1 MRFISSALV
10 HALIVKALELSA
22 EPHMPDLLDRYPLT
36 AGSYH
41 EMLDAS
47 GAVRPHWLRF
57 YEHLQRSTP
66 AQLVQRQALVARQ
79 IQENGVTYNVYA
91 DPKGADRPWELDLLP
106 HLIPVEEWQQVA
118 AGIAQRARLLNAV
131 LADVYGPQTLIA
143 EGLLPTELVFGHN
156 NFLWPCQ
163 GVVPPEGTFLHAY
176 AVDLA
181 RTPDG
186 RWWVTADRT
195 QAPSGAGYALE
206 NRVIVSRAFPEL
218 YRDLDVQHLSGFFRT
233 LQETLARQA
242 PSSNEAPLVVLLT
255 PGRFNES
262 YFEHL
267 YLAGQLGYPL
277 VEGSDLT
284 VRDATVYLK
293 TLGGLRRVHAIMRRL
308 DDDFCDPLELRT
320 DSALGVPGLLEAV
333 RQGRVLVANALG
345 SGVLESPGLLG
356 FLPRI
361 NEHLFGEKLIL
372 PSVATWWCGEPPVL
386 AQALEKMPELLI
398 KPAFASQSFAPVLG
412 RDLSDEQRQALATRM
427 QARPY
432 AYVAQEIAQLSHAPI
447 WQGEEGQLQ
456 PRAIGMRVYAVATA
470 DGYRV
475 LPGGLTRVA
484 ADADAEVVSMQ
495 RGGASKDTWI
505 VGERSSGSEPWK
517 AGHALG
523 VHDLIRRDPNLPSR
537 VVENLFWFGRYCER
551 CDDSAR
557 LLRIILARYI
567 DGNDPSA
574 LHAAV
579 TLGER
584 LNLLPKDDPEAPLTL
599 DERLLAA
606 LLGEEWP
613 FSLRSNLQR
622 LQWAA
627 SQVRGKLSRE
637 NWQALVELQ
646 REAMSLETDAP
657 DLGELLDFLN
667 RLVMSLAAL
676 SGFALDDMTRD
687 EGWRFLMIGRR
698 IERLQFLSTSL
709 AAFLYSDAACDQ
721 DALEWLLE
729 LGNSSIT
736 YRSRYLAL
744 PQLIPVLDLLL
755 LDEQNP
761 HAVLFQLKLV
771 ARSLKRLN
779 EDFGVPADNSLVL
792 FTQRLASFDLGCLE
806 NGLFGQSS
814 VQAALHGLADLL
826 QRIGDTS
833 GQVSDRL
840 ALRHFAHVDDVSQR
854 TVSV

>member
-1 MRFISSALV
+1 
-10 HALIVKALELSA
+10 
-22 EPHMPDLLDRYPLT
+22 MPDLLDRYPLT
-36 AGSYH
+36 AGTYH
-41 EMLDAS
+41 ELLDDS
-47 GAVRPHWLRF
+47 GAVRAHWRRLF
-57 YEHLQRSTP
+57 DYLQRSTP
-66 AQLVQRQALVARQ
+66 AQLLQRQALLNRQ

-106 HLIPVEEWQQVA
+106 HVISADEWA
-118 AGIAQRARLLNAV
+118 LLSAGIAQRARLLNAV
-131 LADVYGPQTLIA
+131 LADLYGPQRLIA
-143 EGLLPTELVFGHN
+143 EGLLPAELVFGHN

-163 GVVPPEGTFLHAY
+163 GIAPPDEVFLHLY

-206 NRVIVSRAFPEL
+206 NRTIVSRAFPEL
-218 YRDLDVQHLSGFFRT
+218 YRDLKVQHLAGFFRT

-242 PSSNEAPLVVLLT
+242 PSDNEVPLVVLLT

-262 YFEHL
+262 YFEHI
-267 YLAGQLGYPL
+267 YLARQLGYPL
-277 VEGSDLT
+277 VEGGDLT

-293 TLGGLRRVHAIMRRL
+293 TLNGLRRVHAIMRRL

-333 RQGRVLVANALG
+333 RRGRVLVANALG

-356 FLPRI
+356 FLPKI
-361 NEHLFGEKLIL
+361 NRFLFGDELIL
-372 PSVATWWCGEPPVL
+372 PSIATWWCGEPPVL
-386 AQALEKMPELLI
+386 AQALEKLPQLLI
-398 KPAFASQSFAPVLG
+398 KPAFPSQNFTPVWG
-412 RDLSDEQRQALATRM
+412 RELNEAQRQALAERM

-432 AYVAQEIAQLSHAPI
+432 AYVAQELAQLSHAPI
-447 WQGEEGQLQ
+447 WQPEAAQLQ
-456 PRAIGMRVYAVATA
+456 PRAIGMRMYAVASRE
-470 DGYRV
+470 GYRV

-495 RGGASKDTWI
+495 RGGASKDTW
-505 VGERSSGSEPWK
+505 VLGDQPPSGEQWQTQRTIS
-517 AGHALG
+517 
-523 VHDLIRRDPNLPSR
+523 VHDLVRRDPYLPSR

-557 LLRIILARYI
+557 LLRIMLARYV
-567 DGNDPSA
+567 DGDDPQA
-574 LHAAV
+574 LQAAV
-579 TLGER
+579 NLGER
-584 LNLLPKDDPEAPLTL
+584 LNLLPEEGELSA
-599 DERLLAA
+599 RLLAA
-606 LLGEEWP
+606 LLGDDWP
-613 FSLRSNLQR
+613 FSLRDNLQR

-646 REAMSLETDAP
+646 REALELDNEAP
-657 DLGELLDFLN
+657 DFGELLDFLN

-698 IERLQFLSTSL
+698 IERLQFLSASL
-709 AAFLYSDAACDQ
+709 AGFLRGPGSFDQ
-721 DALEWLLE
+721 GGLEWLLE

-736 YRSRYLAL
+736 YRSRYLAVA
-744 PQLIPVLDLLL
+744 QLIPVLDLLL

-771 ARSLKRLN
+771 TRTLKRLN
-779 EDFGVPADNSLVL
+779 DDFGASRETVLPTLVE
-792 FTQRLASFDLGCLE
+792 RLARFDLGCLE
-806 NGLFGQSS
+806 NSLFGAAS
-814 VQAALHGLADLL
+814 VDAAVNGLADML
-826 QRIGDTS
+826 QDIADAS

>member
-1 MRFISSALV
+1 
-10 HALIVKALELSA
+10 
-22 EPHMPDLLDRYPLT
+22 MPDLLDRYPLS
-36 AGSYH
+36 AGTYH

-47 GAVRPHWLRF
+47 GAVRPHWLRL
-57 YEHLQRSTP
+57 YKHLQRSTP
-66 AQLVQRQALVARQ
+66 AQLIQRQALLARQ

-106 HLIPVEEWQQVA
+106 HVIPAEEWRQVA

-131 LADVYGPQTLIA
+131 LADLYGPQTLIA
-143 EGLLPTELVFGHN
+143 NGLLPAELVFGHN

-163 GVVPPEGTFLHAY
+163 GVVPPEGTFLHMY

-206 NRVIVSRAFPEL
+206 NRQIVSRAFPDM
-218 YRDLDVQHLSGFFRT
+218 YRDLHVQHLSGFFRT
-233 LQETLARQA
+233 LQDTLARQA
-242 PSSNEAPLVVLLT
+242 PTSNEAPLVVLLT

-267 YLAGQLGYPL
+267 YLARQLGYPL
-277 VEGSDLT
+277 VEGGDLT

-293 TLGGLRRVHAIMRRL
+293 TLSGLRRVHAIMRRL

-333 RQGRVLVANALG
+333 RQGRVLVGNALG

-356 FLPRI
+356 FLPKI
-361 NEHLFGEKLIL
+361 NQHLFGEELIL

-386 AQALEKMPELLI
+386 AQALEKLPELLI
-398 KPAFASQSFAPVLG
+398 KPAFPSQSFVPVFG
-412 RDLSDEQRQALATRM
+412 RDLNEEQRQALTKRM

-432 AYVAQEIAQLSHAPI
+432 AYVAQELAQLSHAPV
-447 WQGEEGQLQ
+447 WQSESGQLQ
-456 PRAIGMRVYAVATA
+456 PRAIGMRVYAVASA

-484 ADADAEVVSMQ
+484 AEADADVVSMQ
-495 RGGASKDTWI
+495 RGGASKDTW
-505 VGERSSGSEPWK
+505 VLGDRPHGGEPWK
-517 AGHALG
+517 SQRTLG
-523 VHDLIRRDPNLPSR
+523 VHDLIRRDPYLPSR

-557 LLRIILARYI
+557 LLRIVLARYV
-567 DGNDPSA
+567 DGDDPLA
-574 LHAAV
+574 LQAAV
-579 TLGER
+579 ELGESLR
-584 LNLLPKDDPEAPLTL
+584 LLPDAEEDELP
-599 DERLLAA
+599 ERLLAA
-606 LLGEEWP
+606 LMGKDSP
-613 FSLRSNLQR
+613 FSLRANLQR

-646 REAMSLETDAP
+646 REAISLEAEEP
-657 DLGELLDFLN
+657 DFGELLDFLN

-709 AAFLYSDAACDQ
+709 AAFLRGVAVNDQ
-721 DALEWLLE
+721 AGLEWLLE

-736 YRSRYLAL
+736 YRSRYLAV

-771 ARSLKRLN
+771 SRSLARLN
-779 EDFGVPADNSLVL
+779 EDFGAPRDSSLAVL
-792 FTQRLASFDLGCLE
+792 IQRLSVFDLGSLE
-806 NGLFGQSS
+806 NNLFGDSS
-814 VQAALHGLADLL
+814 IKAVLEGLADLL
-826 QRIGDTS
+826 QSIGETS

>member
-1 MRFISSALV
+1 
-10 HALIVKALELSA
+10 
-22 EPHMPDLLDRYPLT
+22 MPDLLDRYPLT
-36 AGSYH
+36 AGTYH
-41 EMLDAS
+41 ELLDGS
-47 GAVRPHWLRF
+47 GAVRPHWRRLF
-57 YEHLQRSTP
+57 DQLQRSTP
-66 AQLVQRQALVARQ
+66 AQLVQRQALLARQ

-106 HLIPVEEWQQVA
+106 HVIAADEWQQLS

-131 LADVYGPQTLIA
+131 LADLYGPQRLIR
-143 EGLLPTELVFGHN
+143 EGLLPAELVFGHN

-163 GVVPPEGTFLHAY
+163 HIAPPEDAFLHLY

-206 NRVIVSRAFPEL
+206 NRTIVSRAFPEL
-218 YRDLDVQHLSGFFRT
+218 YRDLKVQHLAGFFRT
-233 LQETLARQA
+233 LQETLTRQA
-242 PSSNEAPLVVLLT
+242 PCDDGAPLVVLLT

-267 YLAGQLGYPL
+267 YLARQLGYPL
-277 VEGSDLT
+277 VEGGDLT

-293 TLGGLRRVHAIMRRL
+293 TLSGLRRVHAIMRRL

-356 FLPRI
+356 FLPKI
-361 NEHLFGEKLIL
+361 NQYLFGEELIL
-372 PSVATWWCGEPPVL
+372 PSIATWWCGEAPVL
-386 AQALEKMPELLI
+386 AQALEKLPELLI
-398 KPAFASQSFAPVLG
+398 KPAFPSQTFAPVFG
-412 RDLSDEQRQALATRM
+412 RDLGEKQRQELAERM

-432 AYVAQEIAQLSHAPI
+432 AYVAQELAQLSQAPI
-447 WQGEEGQLQ
+447 WQAENGQLQ
-456 PRAIGMRVYAVATA
+456 PRAIGMRMYAVASGE
-470 DGYRV
+470 GYRV

-495 RGGASKDTWI
+495 RGGASKDTW
-505 VGERSSGSEPWK
+505 VLGDRPPSGEQWK
-517 AGHALG
+517 TQRNVG
-523 VHDLIRRDPNLPSR
+523 VHDLVRRDPYLPSR

-557 LLRIILARYI
+557 LLRIMLARYV
-567 DGNDPSA
+567 DGDDPQA
-574 LHAAV
+574 LQAAV
-579 TLGER
+579 DLGER
-584 LNLLPKDDPEAPLTL
+584 LTLLPDEGELP
-599 DERLLAA
+599 ERLLAA
-606 LLGEEWP
+606 LLGEDWS

-646 REAMSLETDAP
+646 REAMELDTDEP
-657 DLGELLDFLN
+657 DFGELLDFLN

-698 IERLQFLSTSL
+698 IERLQFLSSSL
-709 AAFLYSDAACDQ
+709 AAFLRGAGAFDQ
-721 DALEWLLE
+721 AGLEWLLE

-736 YRSRYLAL
+736 YRSRYLAVA
-744 PQLIPVLDLLL
+744 QLIPVLDLLL

-771 ARSLKRLN
+771 TRTLKRLN
-779 EDFGVPADNSLVL
+779 DDFGVPREAGLPQLVE
-792 FTQRLASFDLGCLE
+792 RLARFDLGCLE
-806 NGLFGQSS
+806 NPLFGESS
-814 VQAALHGLADLL
+814 VRAALTGLADLL
-826 QRIGDTS
+826 QDIADAS

>member
-1 MRFISSALV
+1 
-10 HALIVKALELSA
+10 
-22 EPHMPDLLDRYPLT
+22 MPDLLDRYPLT
-36 AGSYH
+36 TGTYH
-41 EMLDAS
+41 ELLDDS
-47 GAVRPHWLRF
+47 GAVRPHWRRLF
-57 YEHLQRSTP
+57 DQLQRSTP
-66 AQLVQRQALVARQ
+66 AQLIQRQALLARQ

-106 HLIPVEEWQQVA
+106 HVIDAREWKQLS
-118 AGIAQRARLLNAV
+118 AGITQRARLLNAV
-131 LADVYGPQTLIA
+131 LADLYGPQRLIS
-143 EGLLPTELVFGHN
+143 EGLLPAELVFGHN

-163 GVVPPEGTFLHAY
+163 GIAPPDGIFLHLY

-206 NRVIVSRAFPEL
+206 NRMIVSRAFPDL
-218 YRDLDVQHLSGFFRT
+218 YRDLKVQHLSGFFRT

-242 PSSNEAPLVVLLT
+242 PSEGESPLVVLLT

-267 YLAGQLGYPL
+267 YLARQLGYPL

-293 TLGGLRRVHAIMRRL
+293 TLSGLRRVNAIMRRL

-356 FLPRI
+356 FLPKI
-361 NEHLFGEKLIL
+361 NQFLFGEELML
-372 PSVATWWCGEPPVL
+372 PSIATWWCGEPPVL
-386 AQALEKMPELLI
+386 AQALEKLPQLLI
-398 KPAFASQSFAPVLG
+398 KPAFPSQSFSPVFG
-412 RDLSDEQRQALATRM
+412 RDLNEAQRGQLAARM

-432 AYVAQEIAQLSHAPI
+432 AYVAQELAQLSQAPV
-447 WQGEEGQLQ
+447 WQAEDGQIQ
-456 PRAIGMRVYAVATA
+456 PRAIGMRVYAVSGK
-470 DGYRV
+470 DNYRV

-484 ADADAEVVSMQ
+484 AEADAEVVSMQ
-495 RGGASKDTWI
+495 RGGASKDTW
-505 VGERSSGSEPWK
+505 VLGEHSPGGEQWK
-517 AGHALG
+517 AQRTVG
-523 VHDLIRRDPNLPSR
+523 VHDLVRRDPYLPSR

-557 LLRIILARYI
+557 LLRIMLARYV
-567 DGNDPSA
+567 DGDDPQALQSA
-574 LHAAV
+574 V
-579 TLGER
+579 SLGES
-584 LNLLPKDDPEAPLTL
+584 LMLLPEEGELP
-599 DERLLAA
+599 ERLLAA
-606 LLGEEWP
+606 LLGDDWS

-646 REAMSLETDAP
+646 REALELETEEP
-657 DLGELLDFLN
+657 DFGELLDFLN

-698 IERLQFLSTSL
+698 LERLHFLSSSL
-709 AAFLYSDAACDQ
+709 AAFLRGEAVFDQ
-721 DALEWLLE
+721 AGLEWLLE

-736 YRSRYLAL
+736 YRSRYLAVA
-744 PQLIPVLDLLL
+744 QLIPVLDLLL

-771 ARSLKRLN
+771 TRTLKHLN
-779 EDFGVPADNSLVL
+779 DDFGAPRETALPELVA
-792 FTQRLASFDLGCLE
+792 RLSRFDLRCLE
-806 NGLFGQSS
+806 NPLFGEASLR
-814 VQAALHGLADLL
+814 AALDGLADLL
-826 QRIGDTS
+826 QEVADVS

>member
-1 MRFISSALV
+1 MTT
-10 HALIVKALELSA
+10 LSA
-22 EPHMPDLLDRYPLT
+22 ELSMPDLLDHYPLS
-36 AGSYH
+36 AGTYH
-41 EMLDAS
+41 ELLDDS
-47 GAVRPHWLRF
+47 GAVRAHWQRLF
-57 YEHLQRSTP
+57 DHLQRSTP
-66 AQLVQRQALVARQ
+66 AQLAQRQALLTRQ

-106 HLIPVEEWQQVA
+106 HVIAAHEWQHLA
-118 AGIAQRARLLNAV
+118 AGIAQRARLLNAL
-131 LADVYGPQTLIA
+131 LADLYGPQTLIR
-143 EGLLPTELVFGHN
+143 EGLLPAELVYGHN

-163 GVVPPEGTFLHAY
+163 GIRPPEDTFLHLF

-181 RTPDG
+181 RTADG

-206 NRVIVSRAFPEL
+206 NRTIVSRAFPEL
-218 YRDLDVQHLSGFFRT
+218 YRDLQVQHLAGFFRT

-242 PSSNEAPLVVLLT
+242 PGGDEAPLVVLLT

-267 YLAGQLGYPL
+267 YLARQLGYPL
-277 VEGSDLT
+277 VEGGDLT
-284 VRDATVYLK
+284 VRDGTVYLK
-293 TLGGLRRVHAIMRRL
+293 TLSGLRRVHAIMRRL

-320 DSALGVPGLLEAV
+320 DSALGVPGLLDAV

-356 FLPRI
+356 FLPKI
-361 NEHLFGEKLIL
+361 NQFLFGEELIL
-372 PSVATWWCGEPPVL
+372 PSIATWWCGEAPVM
-386 AQALEKMPELLI
+386 AQALEKLPQLVI
-398 KPAFASQSFAPVLG
+398 KPAFPSQSFAPVLG
-412 RDLSDEQRQALATRM
+412 RDLNAAQRLELAERM

-432 AYVAQEIAQLSHAPI
+432 AYVAQELAQLSQAPV
-447 WQGEEGQLQ
+447 WQAEEAQLQ
-456 PRAIGMRVYAVATA
+456 PRAIGMRVYAVASA

-484 ADADAEVVSMQ
+484 AEADAEVVSMQ
-495 RGGASKDTWI
+495 RGGASKDTW
-505 VGERSSGSEPWK
+505 VLGDHAASGEQWR
-517 AGHALG
+517 AQRTLG
-523 VHDLIRRDPNLPSR
+523 VHDLIRRDPYLPSR

-557 LLRIILARYI
+557 LLRIVLARYI
-567 DGNDPSA
+567 DGDDPLA
-574 LHAAV
+574 LQAAV
-579 TLGER
+579 ELAES
-584 LNLLPKDDPEAPLTL
+584 LMLLPEDGTL
-599 DERLLAA
+599 PERLLEA
-606 LLGEEWP
+606 LLGEDWSY
-613 FSLRSNLQR
+613 SLRANLQR
-622 LQWAA
+622 LQGAA

-646 REAMSLETDAP
+646 REAQGLDSADA
-657 DLGELLDFLN
+657 DFGELLDFLN
-667 RLVMSLAAL
+667 RLVTSLAAL

-698 IERLQFLSTSL
+698 LERLQFLSSSL
-709 AAFLYSDAACDQ
+709 AAFLRSAAVFDQ
-721 DALEWLLE
+721 AGLAWLLE

-736 YRSRYLAL
+736 YRSRYLAV

-771 ARSLKRLN
+771 ARTLRRLN
-779 EDFGVPADNSLVL
+779 DDFGGPHEQALGL
-792 FTQRLASFDLGCLE
+792 LIERLARFDLGCLE
-806 NGLFGQSS
+806 NPLFGEASIY
-814 VQAALHGLADLL
+814 AALDGLAELL
-826 QRIGDTS
+826 ADIAEAGAQA
-833 GQVSDRL
+833 SDRL
-840 ALRHFAHVDDVSQR
+840 ALRHFAHVDDVSQQ

>member
-1 MRFISSALV
+1 
-10 HALIVKALELSA
+10 
-22 EPHMPDLLDRYPLT
+22 MPDLLDRYPLT
-36 AGSYH
+36 TGTYH
-41 EMLDAS
+41 ELLDGS
-47 GAVRPHWLRF
+47 GAVRAHWQRLF
-57 YEHLQRSTP
+57 DQLQRSTP
-66 AQLVQRQALVARQ
+66 GQLVQRQALLARQ

-106 HLIPVEEWQQVA
+106 HVIDAQEWKQLS

-131 LADVYGPQTLIA
+131 LADLYGPQRLIS
-143 EGLLPTELVFGHN
+143 EGLLPAELVFGHN

-163 GVVPPEGTFLHAY
+163 GIAPPDGDFLHLY

-181 RTPDG
+181 RAPDG

-206 NRVIVSRAFPEL
+206 NRMIVSRAFPDL
-218 YRDLDVQHLSGFFRT
+218 YRDLKVRHLSGFFRT

-242 PSSNEAPLVVLLT
+242 PSDGEPPLVVLLT

-267 YLAGQLGYPL
+267 YLARQLGYPL
-277 VEGSDLT
+277 VEGGDLT

-293 TLGGLRRVHAIMRRL
+293 TLSGLRRVHAIMRRL

-320 DSALGVPGLLEAV
+320 DSALGVPGLLDAV

-361 NEHLFGEKLIL
+361 NQYLFGEELLL
-372 PSVATWWCGEPPVL
+372 PSIATWWCGEPPVL
-386 AQALEKMPELLI
+386 AQALEKLPQLLI
-398 KPAFASQSFAPVLG
+398 KPAFPSQSFAPVFG
-412 RDLSDEQRQALATRM
+412 RDLNEEQRGQLAARM

-432 AYVAQEIAQLSHAPI
+432 AYVAQELAQLSQAPV
-447 WQGEEGQLQ
+447 WQAEHGQLQ
-456 PRAIGMRVYAVATA
+456 PRAIGMRVYAVAGK
-470 DGYRV
+470 DDYRV
-475 LPGGLTRVA
+475 LSGGLARVA
-484 ADADAEVVSMQ
+484 AEADAEVVSMQ
-495 RGGASKDTWI
+495 RGGASKDTW
-505 VGERSSGSEPWK
+505 VLGEQAPGGEQWK
-517 AGHALG
+517 AQRTVG
-523 VHDLIRRDPNLPSR
+523 VHDLVRRDPYLPSR

-557 LLRIILARYI
+557 LLRIMLARYV
-567 DGNDPSA
+567 DGDDPQALQSA
-574 LHAAV
+574 V
-579 TLGER
+579 SLGES
-584 LNLLPKDDPEAPLTL
+584 LMLLPEEGALP
-599 DERLLAA
+599 ERLLAA
-606 LLGEEWP
+606 VLGDDWS

-646 REAMSLETDAP
+646 REAMELETSEP
-657 DLGELLDFLN
+657 DFGELLDFLN

-698 IERLQFLSTSL
+698 LERLQFLSSSL
-709 AAFLYSDAACDQ
+709 AAFLRGEAVFDQ
-721 DALEWLLE
+721 AGLEWLLE

-736 YRSRYLAL
+736 YRSRYLAVA
-744 PQLIPVLDLLL
+744 QLIPVLDLLL

-771 ARSLKRLN
+771 ARTLKRLN
-779 EDFGVPADNSLVL
+779 DDFAAPRETALPELVA
-792 FTQRLASFDLGCLE
+792 RLSRFDLRCLE
-806 NGLFGQSS
+806 NPLFGEASLR
-814 VQAALHGLADLL
+814 AAVDGLADLL
-826 QRIGDTS
+826 QEVADVS
-833 GQVSDRL
+833 AQVSDRL

>member
-1 MRFISSALV
+1 
-10 HALIVKALELSA
+10 
-22 EPHMPDLLDRYPLT
+22 MPDLLDRYPLT
-36 AGSYH
+36 PGTYH
-41 EMLDAS
+41 ELLDDS
-47 GAVRPHWLRF
+47 GAVRPHWRRLF
-57 YEHLQRSTP
+57 DQLQRSTP
-66 AQLVQRQALVARQ
+66 TQLLQRQALLTRQ

-106 HLIPVEEWQQVA
+106 HVMAADEWQQLS

-131 LADVYGPQTLIA
+131 LADLYGPQRLIA
-143 EGLLPTELVFGHN
+143 EGLLPAELVFGHN

-163 GVVPPEGTFLHAY
+163 GIQPPDGVFLHLY

-206 NRVIVSRAFPEL
+206 NRTIVSRAFPEL
-218 YRDLDVQHLSGFFRT
+218 YRDLQVQHLAGFFRT

-242 PSSNEAPLVVLLT
+242 PSADEVPLVVLLT

-267 YLAGQLGYPL
+267 YLARQLGYPL
-277 VEGSDLT
+277 VEGGDLT

-293 TLGGLRRVHAIMRRL
+293 TLSGLRRVHAIMRRL

-320 DSALGVPGLLEAV
+320 DSALGVPGLLDAV

-356 FLPRI
+356 FLPKI
-361 NEHLFGEKLIL
+361 NQFLFGEELIL
-372 PSVATWWCGEPPVL
+372 PSIATWWCGEPPVL

-398 KPAFASQSFAPVLG
+398 KPAFPSQSFASVLG
-412 RDLSDEQRQALATRM
+412 RDLSEKQRHDLAERM

-432 AYVAQEIAQLSHAPI
+432 AYVAQELAQLSQAPI
-447 WQGEEGQLQ
+447 WQAEDGQLQ
-456 PRAIGMRVYAVATA
+456 PRAIGMRVYAVASQ

-484 ADADAEVVSMQ
+484 AEADAEVVSMQ
-495 RGGASKDTWI
+495 RGGASKDTW
-505 VGERSSGSEPWK
+505 VLGERAPIGEQWK
-517 AGHALG
+517 AQRTLG
-523 VHDLIRRDPNLPSR
+523 VHDLVRRDPYLPSR

-557 LLRIILARYI
+557 LLRIMLTRYV
-567 DGNDPSA
+567 DGDDPQA
-574 LHAAV
+574 LQAAV
-579 TLGER
+579 DLGE
-584 LNLLPKDDPEAPLTL
+584 NLLLLPDEGELP
-599 DERLLAA
+599 ERLLTA
-606 LLGEEWP
+606 LCGDDWA

-646 REAMSLETDAP
+646 RDTAELETEEP
-657 DLGELLDFLN
+657 DFGELLDFLN

-698 IERLQFLSTSL
+698 IERLQFLGSSL
-709 AAFLYSDAACDQ
+709 AAFLRGAGAFDQ
-721 DALEWLLE
+721 AGLEWLLE

-736 YRSRYLAL
+736 YRSRYLAVA
-744 PQLIPVLDLLL
+744 QLIPVLDVLL

-761 HAVLFQLKLV
+761 HGVLFQLKLV
-771 ARSLKRLN
+771 TRTVKRLN
-779 EDFGVPADNSLVL
+779 DDFGLPRDPVLPSLVE
-792 FTQRLASFDLGCLE
+792 RLARFDLGCLE
-806 NGLFGQSS
+806 NALFGESS
-814 VQAALHGLADLL
+814 VRAALDGLADLL
-826 QRIGDTS
+826 QEIADVS
-833 GQVSDRL
+833 NQVSDRL

>member
-1 MRFISSALV
+1 
-10 HALIVKALELSA
+10 
-22 EPHMPDLLDRYPLT
+22 MPDLLDRYPLT
-36 AGSYH
+36 PGTYH
-41 EMLDAS
+41 ELLDDS
-47 GAVRPHWLRF
+47 GAVRAHWRPLF
-57 YEHLQRSTP
+57 DQLQRNTQ
-66 AQLVQRQALVARQ
+66 AQLIQRQALLARQ

-106 HLIPVEEWQQVA
+106 HVIEPQEAQQLA

-131 LADVYGPQTLIA
+131 LADLYGPQRLIS
-143 EGLLPTELVFGHN
+143 EGLLPAELVFGHN

-163 GVVPPEGTFLHAY
+163 GISPPEGIFLHLY

-181 RTPDG
+181 RTTDG

-206 NRVIVSRAFPEL
+206 NRMIVSRAFPDL
-218 YRDLDVQHLSGFFRT
+218 YRDLKVQHLSGFFRT
-233 LQETLARQA
+233 LQETLVRQA
-242 PSSNEAPLVVLLT
+242 PSDGEPPLVVLLT

-267 YLAGQLGYPL
+267 YLARQLGYPL
-277 VEGSDLT
+277 VEGGDLT

-293 TLGGLRRVHAIMRRL
+293 TLSGLRRVHAIMRRL

-333 RQGRVLVANALG
+333 RRGRVLVANALG

-356 FLPRI
+356 FLPKI
-361 NEHLFGEKLIL
+361 NEFLFGEELLL
-372 PSVATWWCGEPPVL
+372 PSIATWWCGEPPVL
-386 AQALEKMPELLI
+386 TQALEKLPQLLI
-398 KPAFASQSFAPVLG
+398 KPAFPSQSFAPVFG
-412 RDLSDEQRQALATRM
+412 RDLSETQRGQLAARL

-432 AYVAQEIAQLSHAPI
+432 AYVAQERAQLSLAPV
-447 WQGEEGQLQ
+447 WQAEDGQIQ
-456 PRAIGMRVYAVATA
+456 PRAIGMRVYAVAGQ

-484 ADADAEVVSMQ
+484 AEADAEVVSMQ
-495 RGGASKDTWI
+495 RGGASKDTW
-505 VGERSSGSEPWK
+505 VLGEEAPGSEQWK
-517 AGHALG
+517 AQRTVG
-523 VHDLIRRDPNLPSR
+523 VHDLVRRDPYLPSR

-557 LLRIILARYI
+557 LLRIMLARYV
-567 DGNDPSA
+567 DGDDPQALQSA
-574 LHAAV
+574 V
-579 TLGER
+579 SLGES
-584 LNLLPKDDPEAPLTL
+584 LMLLPEEGELP
-599 DERLLAA
+599 ERLLAA
-606 LLGEEWP
+606 LLGEDWS

-646 REAMSLETDAP
+646 REALELETEQP
-657 DLGELLDFLN
+657 DFGELLDFLN

-698 IERLQFLSTSL
+698 LERLQFLSSSL
-709 AAFLYSDAACDQ
+709 AAFLRGEAVFDQ
-721 DALEWLLE
+721 AGLEWLLE

-736 YRSRYLAL
+736 YRSRYLAVA
-744 PQLIPVLDLLL
+744 QLIPVLDLLV

-771 ARSLKRLN
+771 TRTLKRLN
-779 EDFGVPADNSLVL
+779 DDFAAPRETALPELVA
-792 FTQRLASFDLGCLE
+792 RLSRFDLRCLE
-806 NGLFGQSS
+806 NPLFGEASLR
-814 VQAALHGLADLL
+814 AALDGLADLL
-826 QRIGDTS
+826 QEVADVS
-833 GQVSDRL
+833 AQVSDRL

>member
-1 MRFISSALV
+1 
-10 HALIVKALELSA
+10 
-22 EPHMPDLLDRYPLT
+22 MPDLLDRYPLT
-36 AGSYH
+36 AGTYH
-41 EMLDAS
+41 ELLDDS
-47 GAVRPHWLRF
+47 GAVRAHWRRLF
-57 YEHLQRSTP
+57 DQLQRSTP
-66 AQLVQRQALVARQ
+66 AQLLQRQALLGRQ

-106 HLIPVEEWQQVA
+106 HVINAEEWALLSV
-118 AGIAQRARLLNAV
+118 GIVQRARLLNAV
-131 LADVYGPQTLIA
+131 LADLYGPQQLIA
-143 EGLLPTELVFGHN
+143 QGLLPAELVFGHN

-163 GVVPPEGTFLHAY
+163 GICPPDEIFLHLY

-206 NRVIVSRAFPEL
+206 NRTIVSRAFPEL
-218 YRDLDVQHLSGFFRT
+218 YRDLQVQHLAGFFRT

-242 PSSNEAPLVVLLT
+242 PSDDEVPLVVLLT

-267 YLAGQLGYPL
+267 YLARQLGYPL
-277 VEGSDLT
+277 VEGGDLT

-293 TLGGLRRVHAIMRRL
+293 TLSGLRRVHAIMRRL

-333 RQGRVLVANALG
+333 RRGRVLVANALG

-356 FLPRI
+356 FLPKI
-361 NEHLFGEKLIL
+361 NQFLFGEELLL
-372 PSVATWWCGEPPVL
+372 PSIATWWCGEAPVL
-386 AQALEKMPELLI
+386 AQALERLPQLLI
-398 KPAFASQSFAPVLG
+398 KPAFPSQSFSPVLG
-412 RDLSDEQRQALATRM
+412 RDLSEAQRQALAERM

-432 AYVAQEIAQLSHAPI
+432 AYVAQELAQLSQAPI
-447 WQGEEGQLQ
+447 WQAEAAQLQ
-456 PRAIGMRVYAVATA
+456 PRAIGMRMYAVASN

-475 LPGGLTRVA
+475 LAGGLTRVA

-495 RGGASKDTWI
+495 RGGASKDTW
-505 VGERSSGSEPWK
+505 VLGDRPPTGEQWQTQRTI
-517 AGHALG
+517 G
-523 VHDLIRRDPNLPSR
+523 VHDLVRRDPYLPSR

-557 LLRIILARYI
+557 LLRIMLARYV
-567 DGNDPSA
+567 DGDDPQA
-574 LHAAV
+574 LQAAV
-579 TLGER
+579 DLGER
-584 LNLLPKDDPEAPLTL
+584 LNLLPEEGDLPA
-599 DERLLAA
+599 RLLAA
-606 LLGEEWP
+606 LLGDDWP
-613 FSLRSNLQR
+613 FSLRDNLQR

-646 REAMSLETDAP
+646 REALELETQAP
-657 DLGELLDFLN
+657 DFGELLDFLN

-698 IERLQFLSTSL
+698 IERLQFLSASL
-709 AAFLYSDAACDQ
+709 AGFLRGPGAFDQ
-721 DALEWLLE
+721 GGLEWLLE

-736 YRSRYLAL
+736 YRSRYLAVA
-744 PQLIPVLDLLL
+744 QMIPVLDLLL

-771 ARSLKRLN
+771 TRTLKRLN
-779 EDFGVPADNSLVL
+779 DDFAAPRETVL
-792 FTQRLASFDLGCLE
+792 PVLLERLARFDLGCLG
-806 NGLFGQSS
+806 NSLFGAAS
-814 VQAALHGLADLL
+814 VNVAVQGLADLL
-826 QRIGDTS
+826 QEIADAS

>member
-1 MRFISSALV
+1 
-10 HALIVKALELSA
+10 
-22 EPHMPDLLDRYPLT
+22 MPDLLDRYPLT
-36 AGSYH
+36 PGTYH
-41 EMLDAS
+41 ELLDNS
-47 GAVRPHWLRF
+47 GTVRPHWRRLF
-57 YEHLQRSTP
+57 DQLQRSTP
-66 AQLVQRQALVARQ
+66 AQLMQRQALLARQ

-106 HLIPVEEWQQVA
+106 HVIDAQEWKQLST
-118 AGIAQRARLLNAV
+118 GIAQRARLLNAV
-131 LADVYGPQTLIA
+131 LADLYGPQRLIS
-143 EGLLPTELVFGHN
+143 EGLLPAELVFGHN

-163 GVVPPEGTFLHAY
+163 GISPPDGIFLHLY

-206 NRVIVSRAFPEL
+206 NRMIVSRAFPDL
-218 YRDLDVQHLSGFFRT
+218 YRDLKVQHLSGFFRT

-242 PSSNEAPLVVLLT
+242 PSDGEPPLVVLLT

-267 YLAGQLGYPL
+267 YLARQLGYPL
-277 VEGSDLT
+277 VEGGDLT

-293 TLGGLRRVHAIMRRL
+293 TLSGLRRVHAIMRRL

-356 FLPRI
+356 FLPKI
-361 NEHLFGEKLIL
+361 CQFLFGEDLLL
-372 PSVATWWCGEPPVL
+372 PSIATWWCGEPPVL
-386 AQALEKMPELLI
+386 DQALEKLSQLLI
-398 KPAFASQSFAPVLG
+398 KPAFPSQSFKPVFG
-412 RDLSDEQRQALATRM
+412 RDLSEEQRGRLAARI

-432 AYVAQEIAQLSHAPI
+432 AYVAQELAQLSQAPV
-447 WQGEEGQLQ
+447 WQAEDGLLQ
-456 PRAIGMRVYAVATA
+456 PRAIGMRVYAVAGE
-470 DGYRV
+470 DDYRV

-484 ADADAEVVSMQ
+484 AEADAEVVSMQ
-495 RGGASKDTWI
+495 RGGASKDTW
-505 VGERSSGSEPWK
+505 VLGEQAPGSEQWK
-517 AGHALG
+517 AQRTVG
-523 VHDLIRRDPNLPSR
+523 VHDLVRRDPYLPSR

-557 LLRIILARYI
+557 LLRIMLARYV
-567 DGNDPSA
+567 DGDDPQALQSA
-574 LHAAV
+574 V
-579 TLGER
+579 SLGES
-584 LNLLPKDDPEAPLTL
+584 LMLLPEEGELP
-599 DERLLAA
+599 ERLLAA
-606 LLGEEWP
+606 LLGDDWS

-646 REAMSLETDAP
+646 REALELETGEADF
-657 DLGELLDFLN
+657 GELLDFLN

-698 IERLQFLSTSL
+698 LERLQFLSSSL
-709 AAFLYSDAACDQ
+709 AAFLRGEAVFDQ
-721 DALEWLLE
+721 AGLEWLLE

-736 YRSRYLAL
+736 YRSRYLAVA
-744 PQLIPVLDLLL
+744 QLIPVLDLLL

-771 ARSLKRLN
+771 TRTLKRLN
-779 EDFGVPADNSLVL
+779 DDFGAPRDTALPELV
-792 FTQRLASFDLGCLE
+792 TRLSRFDLRCLE
-806 NGLFGQSS
+806 NPLFGEASLR
-814 VQAALHGLADLL
+814 AALDGLADLL
-826 QRIGDTS
+826 QEVADAS

>member
-1 MRFISSALV
+1 
-10 HALIVKALELSA
+10 
-22 EPHMPDLLDRYPLT
+22 MPDLLDRYPLT
-36 AGSYH
+36 TGTYH
-41 EMLDAS
+41 ELLDDS
-47 GAVRPHWLRF
+47 GAVRAHWRRLF
-57 YEHLQRSTP
+57 DQLQRSTP
-66 AQLVQRQALVARQ
+66 AQLLQRQALLARQ

-106 HLIPVEEWQQVA
+106 HVIDPQEWKHLQ

-131 LADVYGPQTLIA
+131 LADLYGPQRLIS
-143 EGLLPTELVFGHN
+143 EGLLPAELVFGHN

-163 GVVPPEGTFLHAY
+163 GIAPPDGSFLHLY

-206 NRVIVSRAFPEL
+206 NRTIVSRAFPDL
-218 YRDLDVQHLSGFFRT
+218 YRDLKVRHLSGFFRT

-242 PSSNEAPLVVLLT
+242 PSDGESPLVVLLT

-267 YLAGQLGYPL
+267 YLARQLGYPL
-277 VEGSDLT
+277 VEGGDLT

-293 TLGGLRRVHAIMRRL
+293 TLSGLRRVHAIMRRL

-356 FLPRI
+356 FLPKI
-361 NEHLFGEKLIL
+361 NQYLFGEELLL
-372 PSVATWWCGEPPVL
+372 PSIATWWCGEPPVL
-386 AQALEKMPELLI
+386 AQALEKLPHLLI
-398 KPAFASQSFAPVLG
+398 KPAFPSQSFSPVFG
-412 RDLSDEQRQALATRM
+412 RDLSEAQRAQLAARM

-432 AYVAQEIAQLSHAPI
+432 AYVAQELAQLSQAPV
-447 WQGEEGQLQ
+447 WQADDGQIQ
-456 PRAIGMRVYAVATA
+456 PRAIGMRMYAVSGK
-470 DGYRV
+470 DDYRV

-484 ADADAEVVSMQ
+484 AEADAEVVSMQ
-495 RGGASKDTWI
+495 RGGASKDTW
-505 VGERSSGSEPWK
+505 VLSEQAPGGEQWK
-517 AGHALG
+517 AQRTVG
-523 VHDLIRRDPNLPSR
+523 VHDLVRRDPYLPSR

-551 CDDSAR
+551 CDGSAR
-557 LLRIILARYI
+557 LLRIMLARYV
-567 DGNDPSA
+567 DGDDPQALESA
-574 LHAAV
+574 VA
-579 TLGER
+579 LGES
-584 LNLLPKDDPEAPLTL
+584 LMLLPEEGELP
-599 DERLLAA
+599 ERLLAA
-606 LLGEEWP
+606 LLGDDWS

-646 REAMSLETDAP
+646 REAMELETEEADF
-657 DLGELLDFLN
+657 GELLDFLN

-698 IERLQFLSTSL
+698 LERLQFLSSSL
-709 AAFLYSDAACDQ
+709 AAFLRSDAVFDQ
-721 DALEWLLE
+721 AGLEWLLE

-736 YRSRYLAL
+736 YRSRYLAVA
-744 PQLIPVLDLLL
+744 QLIPVLDLLL

-771 ARSLKRLN
+771 ARTLKRLN
-779 EDFGVPADNSLVL
+779 DDFAAPRETALPELVA
-792 FTQRLASFDLGCLE
+792 RLSRFDLRCLE
-806 NGLFGQSS
+806 NPLFGEASLR
-814 VQAALHGLADLL
+814 AALDGLADLL
-826 QRIGDTS
+826 QEVADVS

>member
-1 MRFISSALV
+1 
-10 HALIVKALELSA
+10 
-22 EPHMPDLLDRYPLT
+22 MPDLLDRYPLT
-36 AGSYH
+36 AGTYH
-41 EMLDAS
+41 ELLDDQ
-47 GAVRPHWLRF
+47 GAVRAHWQRLL
-57 YEHLQRSTP
+57 EQLQRSSP
-66 AQLVQRQALVARQ
+66 AQLAQRQALLTRQ
-79 IQENGVTYNVYA
+79 IHENGVTYNVYA

-106 HLIPVEEWQQVA
+106 HVIPADEWQRLA

-131 LADVYGPQTLIA
+131 LADLYGPQRLIS
-143 EGLLPTELVFGHN
+143 EGLLPAELVFGHN

-163 GVVPPEGTFLHAY
+163 GIRPPQETFLHLY

-181 RTPDG
+181 RSPDG

-206 NRVIVSRAFPEL
+206 NRMIVSRAFPDL
-218 YRDLDVQHLSGFFRT
+218 YRDLQVQHLAGFFRT

-242 PSSNEAPLVVLLT
+242 PRDAEAPLIVLLT

-267 YLAGQLGYPL
+267 YLARQLGYPL
-277 VEGSDLT
+277 VEGGDLT

-293 TLGGLRRVHAIMRRL
+293 TLSGLRRVHAIMRRL

-320 DSALGVPGLLEAV
+320 DSALGVPGLLDAV

-345 SGVLESPGLLG
+345 CGVLESPGLLG
-356 FLPRI
+356 FLPKI
-361 NEHLFGEKLIL
+361 SQYLLGEELLL
-372 PSVATWWCGEPPVL
+372 PSIATWWCGEAPVL
-386 AQALEKMPELLI
+386 QQALEALPELLV
-398 KPAFASQSFAPVLG
+398 KPAFASQSFTPVLG
-412 RDLSDEQRQALATRM
+412 RDLNPEQRRRLAERM
-427 QARPY
+427 RARPY
-432 AYVAQEIAQLSHAPI
+432 AYVAQALPQLSQAPV
-447 WQGEEGQLQ
+447 WQAEEGCLQ
-456 PRAIGMRVYAVATA
+456 PRAIGMRVYAVACEA
-470 DGYRV
+470 GYRV

-495 RGGASKDTWI
+495 RGGASKDTW
-505 VGERSSGSEPWK
+505 VLGERVPSGEQWK
-517 AGHALG
+517 AQRSIG
-523 VHDLIRRDPNLPSR
+523 VYDLVRRDPYLPSR

-551 CDDSAR
+551 CDGSAR
-557 LLRIILARYI
+557 LLRIMLARYV
-567 DGNDPSA
+567 DGDDPRA
-574 LHAAV
+574 LLAAV
-579 TLGER
+579 DLGEN
-584 LNLLPKDDPEAPLTL
+584 LMLLPDEGELP
-599 DERLLAA
+599 ERLLQA
-606 LLGEEWP
+606 LLGEDWS
-613 FSLRSNLQR
+613 FSLRCNLQR

-646 REAMSLETDAP
+646 RESQELDTAQP
-657 DLGELLDFLN
+657 DFGELLDFLN

-698 IERLQFLSTSL
+698 IERLQFLSSSL
-709 AAFLYSDAACDQ
+709 AAFLRGTAAFDQ
-721 DALEWLLE
+721 ASLEWLLE

-736 YRSRYLAL
+736 YRSRYLAVA
-744 PQLIPVLDLLL
+744 QLIPVLDLLL

-771 ARSLKRLN
+771 TRTLKRLN
-779 EDFGVPADNSLVL
+779 DDFGAPRELALPRLV
-792 FTQRLASFDLGCLE
+792 QRLAHFDLGCLE
-806 NGLFGQSS
+806 NALFGEAS
-814 VQAALHGLADLL
+814 VRAALEGLAELL
-826 QRIGDTS
+826 AEIAEVS

-840 ALRHFAHVDDVSQR
+840 ALRHFAHVEGVSQQ

>member
-1 MRFISSALV
+1 
-10 HALIVKALELSA
+10 
-22 EPHMPDLLDRYPLT
+22 MPDLLDRYPLT
-36 AGSYH
+36 AGTYH
-41 EMLDAS
+41 ELLDGS
-47 GAVRPHWLRF
+47 GAVRPHWRRLF
-57 YEHLQRSTP
+57 DQLQRSTP
-66 AQLVQRQALVARQ
+66 AQLLQRQALLARQ

-106 HLIPVEEWQQVA
+106 HVIAADEWQQLS

-131 LADVYGPQTLIA
+131 LADLYGPQRLIS
-143 EGLLPTELVFGHN
+143 EGLLPAELVFGHN

-163 GVVPPEGTFLHAY
+163 HVAPPEATFLHLY

-206 NRVIVSRAFPEL
+206 NRTIVSRAFPEL
-218 YRDLDVQHLSGFFRT
+218 YRDLKVQHLAGFFRT

-242 PSSNEAPLVVLLT
+242 PCDDDAPLVVLLT

-267 YLAGQLGYPL
+267 YLARQLGYPL
-277 VEGSDLT
+277 VEGGDLT

-293 TLGGLRRVHAIMRRL
+293 TLSGLRRVHAVMRRL

-333 RQGRVLVANALG
+333 RQGRVLVGNALG

-356 FLPRI
+356 FLPKI
-361 NEHLFGEKLIL
+361 NQYLFGEELIL
-372 PSVATWWCGEPPVL
+372 PSIATWWCGEAPVL
-386 AQALEKMPELLI
+386 AQALEKLPELLI
-398 KPAFASQSFAPVLG
+398 KPAFPSQSFAPVFG
-412 RDLSDEQRQALATRM
+412 RDLSEKQRQALAERM

-432 AYVAQEIAQLSHAPI
+432 AYVAQELAQLSQAPI
-447 WQGEEGQLQ
+447 WQAENGQLQ
-456 PRAIGMRVYAVATA
+456 PRAIGMRMYAVAGA
-470 DGYRV
+470 DDYRV

-484 ADADAEVVSMQ
+484 AEADAEVVSMQ
-495 RGGASKDTWI
+495 RGGASKDTW
-505 VGERSSGSEPWK
+505 VLGDRPPSGEQWK
-517 AGHALG
+517 SQRNVG
-523 VHDLIRRDPNLPSR
+523 VHDLVRRDPYLPSR

-557 LLRIILARYI
+557 LLRIMLARYV
-567 DGNDPSA
+567 DGDDPQA
-574 LHAAV
+574 LQAAV
-579 TLGER
+579 DLGER
-584 LNLLPKDDPEAPLTL
+584 LTLLPDEGELP
-599 DERLLAA
+599 ERLLAA
-606 LLGEEWP
+606 LLGDDWS
-613 FSLRSNLQR
+613 FSLRANLQR

-646 REAMSLETDAP
+646 REAMELDTDEP
-657 DLGELLDFLN
+657 DFGELLDFLN

-698 IERLQFLSTSL
+698 IERLQFLSSSL
-709 AAFLYSDAACDQ
+709 AAFLRGAGAFDQ
-721 DALEWLLE
+721 AGLEWLLE

-736 YRSRYLAL
+736 YRSRYLAVA
-744 PQLIPVLDLLL
+744 QLIPVLDLLL

-771 ARSLKRLN
+771 TRTLKRLN
-779 EDFGVPADNSLVL
+779 DDFAAPRESGLPQLVE
-792 FTQRLASFDLGCLE
+792 RLARFDLGCLE
-806 NGLFGQSS
+806 NPLFGESS
-814 VQAALHGLADLL
+814 VRAALNGLADLL
-826 QRIGDTS
+826 QYIAEAS

>member
-1 MRFISSALV
+1 
-10 HALIVKALELSA
+10 
-22 EPHMPDLLDRYPLT
+22 MPDLLDRYPLN
-36 AGSYH
+36 AGTYH
-41 EMLDAS
+41 ELLDGS
-47 GAVRPHWLRF
+47 GAVRAHWQRLF
-57 YEHLQRSTP
+57 DQLQRSTP
-66 AQLVQRQALVARQ
+66 AQLIQRQALLARQ

-106 HLIPVEEWQQVA
+106 HVIAADEWPHLS

-131 LADVYGPQTLIA
+131 LADLYGPQRLIS
-143 EGLLPTELVFGHN
+143 EGLLPAELVFGHN

-163 GVVPPEGTFLHAY
+163 HVATPEQTFLHLY

-206 NRVIVSRAFPEL
+206 NRTIVSRAFPEL
-218 YRDLDVQHLSGFFRT
+218 YRDLKVQHLAGFFRT

-242 PSSNEAPLVVLLT
+242 PSDDDAPLVVLLT

-267 YLAGQLGYPL
+267 YLARQLGYPL
-277 VEGSDLT
+277 VEGGDLT

-293 TLGGLRRVHAIMRRL
+293 TLSGLRRVHAIMRRL

-356 FLPRI
+356 FLPKI
-361 NEHLFGEKLIL
+361 NQYLFGEELIL
-372 PSVATWWCGEPPVL
+372 PSIATWWCGEAPVL
-386 AQALEKMPELLI
+386 AQALEKLPELLI
-398 KPAFASQSFAPVLG
+398 KPAFPSQSFAPLFG
-412 RDLSDEQRQALATRM
+412 RDLTEPQRQELAARM

-432 AYVAQEIAQLSHAPI
+432 AYVAQELAQLSQAPV
-447 WQGEEGQLQ
+447 WQADEGQLQ
-456 PRAIGMRVYAVATA
+456 PRAIGMRMYAVASA

-484 ADADAEVVSMQ
+484 AEADAEVVSMQ
-495 RGGASKDTWI
+495 RGGASKDTW
-505 VGERSSGSEPWK
+505 VLGDRPASGEQWK
-517 AGHALG
+517 SQRNLG
-523 VHDLIRRDPNLPSR
+523 VHDLVRRDPYLPSR

-557 LLRIILARYI
+557 LLRIMLARHV
-567 DGNDPSA
+567 DGDDPQA
-574 LHAAV
+574 LQAAV
-579 TLGER
+579 DLGER
-584 LNLLPKDDPEAPLTL
+584 LSLLPDEGELP
-599 DERLLAA
+599 ERLLAA
-606 LLGEEWP
+606 LLGEDWS

-646 REAMSLETDAP
+646 REAMELETDEP
-657 DLGELLDFLN
+657 DFAELLDFLN

-698 IERLQFLSTSL
+698 IERLQFLSSSL
-709 AAFLYSDAACDQ
+709 AAFLRGAGAHDQ
-721 DALEWLLE
+721 AGLEWLLE

-736 YRSRYLAL
+736 YRSRYLAVA
-744 PQLIPVLDLLL
+744 QLIPVLDLLL

-771 ARSLKRLN
+771 TRTLKRLN
-779 EDFGVPADNSLVL
+779 DDFGAPREAGLAKLVE
-792 FTQRLASFDLGCLE
+792 RLARFDLGCLE
-806 NGLFGQSS
+806 NPLFGESS
-814 VQAALHGLADLL
+814 VRAALEGLADLL
-826 QRIGDTS
+826 QDIAEAS

>member
-1 MRFISSALV
+1 
-10 HALIVKALELSA
+10 
-22 EPHMPDLLDRYPLT
+22 MPDLLDRYPLT
-36 AGSYH
+36 AGTYH
-41 EMLDAS
+41 ELLDGS
-47 GAVRPHWLRF
+47 GAVRPHWRRLF
-57 YEHLQRSTP
+57 DQLQRSTP
-66 AQLVQRQALVARQ
+66 AQLVQRQALLARQ

-106 HLIPVEEWQQVA
+106 HVIAADEWQQLS

-131 LADVYGPQTLIA
+131 LADLYGPQRLIS
-143 EGLLPTELVFGHN
+143 EGLLPAELVFGHN

-163 GVVPPEGTFLHAY
+163 HIAPPEEIFLHLY

-206 NRVIVSRAFPEL
+206 NRTIVSRAFPEL
-218 YRDLDVQHLSGFFRT
+218 YRDLKVQHLAGFFRA

-242 PSSNEAPLVVLLT
+242 PSDDDTPLVVLLT

-267 YLAGQLGYPL
+267 YLARQLGYPL
-277 VEGSDLT
+277 VEGGDLT

-293 TLGGLRRVHAIMRRL
+293 TLSGLRRVHAIMRRL

-356 FLPRI
+356 FLPKI
-361 NEHLFGEKLIL
+361 NQYLFGEDMIL
-372 PSVATWWCGEPPVL
+372 PSIATWWCGEAPVL
-386 AQALEKMPELLI
+386 AQALEKLPELLI
-398 KPAFASQSFAPVLG
+398 KPAFPSQSFAPVFG
-412 RDLSDEQRQALATRM
+412 RDLSEKQRQALAERM

-432 AYVAQEIAQLSHAPI
+432 AYVAQELAQLSHAPI
-447 WQGEEGQLQ
+447 WQAENGQLQ
-456 PRAIGMRVYAVATA
+456 PRAIGMRMYAVASGE
-470 DGYRV
+470 GYRV

-484 ADADAEVVSMQ
+484 AEADAEVVSMQ
-495 RGGASKDTWI
+495 RGGASKDTW
-505 VGERSSGSEPWK
+505 VLGDRPPSGEQWK
-517 AGHALG
+517 SQRNVG
-523 VHDLIRRDPNLPSR
+523 VHDLVRRDPYLPSR

-557 LLRIILARYI
+557 LLRIMLARYV
-567 DGNDPSA
+567 DGDDPQA
-574 LHAAV
+574 LQAAV
-579 TLGER
+579 DLGER
-584 LNLLPKDDPEAPLTL
+584 LTLLPDEGELP
-599 DERLLAA
+599 ERLLAA
-606 LLGEEWP
+606 LLGEDWS

-646 REAMSLETDAP
+646 REAMDLDTDEP
-657 DLGELLDFLN
+657 DFGELLDFLN

-698 IERLQFLSTSL
+698 IERLQFLSSSL
-709 AAFLYSDAACDQ
+709 AAFLRGAGAFDQ
-721 DALEWLLE
+721 AGLEWLLE

-736 YRSRYLAL
+736 YRSRYLAVA
-744 PQLIPVLDLLL
+744 QLIPVLDLLL

-771 ARSLKRLN
+771 TRTLKRLN
-779 EDFGVPADNSLVL
+779 DDFGVPREAGLPQLVE
-792 FTQRLASFDLGCLE
+792 RLARFDLGCLE
-806 NGLFGQSS
+806 NPLFGEAS
-814 VQAALHGLADLL
+814 VRAALNGLADLL
-826 QRIGDTS
+826 QEIADAS